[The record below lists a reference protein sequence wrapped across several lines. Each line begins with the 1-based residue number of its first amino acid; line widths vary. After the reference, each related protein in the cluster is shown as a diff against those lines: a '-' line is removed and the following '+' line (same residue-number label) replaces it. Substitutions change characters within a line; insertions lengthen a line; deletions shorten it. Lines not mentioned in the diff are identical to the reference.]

1 MQFDL
6 KSKIWRCLNRKKHQ
20 ESSSNLVIEEVI
32 NFPTFKLAVN
42 ASDYGGKMYN
52 ERGAFEECQSLL
64 YPIIKNSINPDVVV
78 DVGANYG
85 FTSLI
90 FSQAFPN
97 AQIIAVEPAINL
109 QPFLNKNLADRKVK
123 IIQAVC
129 GSQNDESVE
138 FGINPISSQDNR
150 VIPQQGWNTISVPQI
165 SLDKLLETIP
175 SSKSLF
181 LKIDTQGF
189 EYSVIQGASHT
200 LQRLDKWIMKME
212 FAPFWLKSQ
221 GTDPN
226 SLLNY
231 LVHKYNII
239 ESPARIPFGMD
250 KFQDLSNIILR
261 KEKIDLFISH
271 VENLNRDL
279 RGWVDLIVIKK

>member
-6 KSKIWRCLNRKKHQ
+6 KSIIWRCLNRKKQ
-20 ESSSNLVIEEVI
+20 QDSSSNLVIEEVI
-32 NFPTFKLAVN
+32 NFPTFKLSVN

-90 FSQAFPN
+90 FSKEFPN
-97 AQIIAVEPAINL
+97 AQIIAVEPAISL
-109 QPFLNKNLADRKVK
+109 QPFLKKNLEDRKVK

-150 VIPQQGWNTISVPQI
+150 VIPQHGWNTISVPQI
-165 SLDKLLETIP
+165 SIDKLLESTS

-181 LKIDTQGF
+181 IKIDTQGF
-189 EYSVIQGASHT
+189 EDKVIKGSENA
-200 LQRLDKWIMKME
+200 LKRFDKWFIKME
-212 FAPFWLKSQ
+212 FAPFCIKSQ
-221 GTDPN
+221 GGNPLN
-226 SLLNY
+226 LLESLCENY
-231 LVHKYNII
+231 LVA
-239 ESPARIPFGMD
+239 ESLFRIPFGTTNMD
-250 KFQDLSNIILR
+250 QLFRLNLK
-261 KEKIDLFISH
+261 KENAAEFTDH
-271 VENLNRDL
+271 VENLNQNKT
-279 RGWVDLIVIKK
+279 GWVDLYISKK

>member
-6 KSKIWRCLNRKKHQ
+6 KSKIWRCLKRKKHQ
-20 ESSSNLVIEEVI
+20 DSSNNLVIEEVI
-32 NFPTFKLAVN
+32 SFPTFRLVVN

-52 ERGAFEECQSLL
+52 DRVAFEECQSLL
-64 YPIIKNSINPDVVV
+64 YPIIKNTINPDVVV
-78 DVGANYG
+78 DIGANYG

-90 FSQAFPN
+90 FSRAFPN
-97 AQIIAVEPAINL
+97 AQILAIEPAKNL
-109 QPFLNKNLADRKVK
+109 QPFLKKNLADRKVK

-129 GSQNDESVE
+129 GSQNDENVE

-150 VIPQQGWNTISVPQI
+150 VIPQKGWNTISVPQI
-165 SLDKLLETIP
+165 SLDKLLEKIP

-200 LQRLDKWIMKME
+200 LQRFDKWIIKME

-231 LVHKYNII
+231 LAEKYNII
-239 ESPARIPFGMD
+239 ESPARIPFGMQ
-250 KFQDLSNIILR
+250 KIKDLSNNILR
-261 KEKIDLFISH
+261 KEQIDLFISH